1 MPSATRWALAGVIR
15 YQLHIGLISFPLQ
28 LGRQAGFGPFAV
40 SRYAMLEIK
49 AVRGPA
55 HEAQASPFTAR
66 KGRATSVQET
76 ATPFTAACSPRRFR
90 PQRLLALLPAL
101 LLLTGCIAGP
111 GPEPSL
117 PANSSTAATE
127 SPGAPSTSAPL
138 ETTQSSNKA
147 PVYWIGRSNGNVF
160 LYREFRDVP
169 EQENPV
175 TRALRA
181 MMSEKPLDPDFFTPW
196 QNPGKLA
203 SSISGKNVIT
213 VDVSE
218 DAFNSNLDADMATRA
233 IQQLIFTATAAAAS
247 SGLIDSG
254 QQIQVRILVDSH
266 TDYLAFGHVQ
276 LGAPMSRAA
285 GMVAP
290 VWIIDPQEGTDM
302 AGGSVKI
309 TGRSTVPGGKLR
321 WQILRA
327 EGNGNK
333 SPYLTGET
341 TAAADAAQSGLFTL
355 ALSLSAGSYELR
367 VSQVDV
373 DGGGQDLN
381 VDTRGFNVR

>member
-1 MPSATRWALAGVIR
+1 
-15 YQLHIGLISFPLQ
+15 
-28 LGRQAGFGPFAV
+28 
-40 SRYAMLEIK
+40 MLEIT

-55 HEAQASPFTAR
+55 HGAQASPFHSR
-66 KGRATSVQET
+66 KGQATRVPET
-76 ATPFTAACSPRRFR
+76 ATPLSARRVAPRFR
-90 PQRLLALLPAL
+90 PQRFLGLLPAF
-101 LLLTGCIAGP
+101 LLLTGCIADP
-111 GPEPSL
+111 SPEPNL
-117 PANSSTAATE
+117 TANSSAAATG

-147 PVYWIGRSNGNVF
+147 PVYWIGRSNSNVF

-196 QNPGKLA
+196 QDPEKLA

-218 DAFNSNLDADMATRA
+218 DAFNSNLDADMAGRA
-233 IQQLIFTATAAAAS
+233 IQQLVFTATAAAAS

-266 TDYLAFGHVQ
+266 TDYVAFDHVQ
-276 LGAPMSRAA
+276 LGDPMSRAA

-290 VWIIDPQEGTDM
+290 VWIIDPQEGTDL

-327 EGNGNK
+327 EANGNK
-333 SPYLTGET
+333 APYLTGET
-341 TAAADAAQSGLFTL
+341 TAAAEAAQSGVFTL
-355 ALSLSAGSYELR
+355 ALSLSSGSYELR
-367 VSQVDV
+367 VSQVDAA
-373 DGGGQDLN
+373 GTSQELN
-381 VDTRGFNVR
+381 VDTRNFNVR

>member
-1 MPSATRWALAGVIR
+1 MQETTT
-15 YQLHIGLISFPLQ
+15 PL
-28 LGRQAGFGPFAV
+28 
-40 SRYAMLEIK
+40 
-49 AVRGPA
+49 
-55 HEAQASPFTAR
+55 TA
-66 KGRATSVQET
+66 GRA
-76 ATPFTAACSPRRFR
+76 PRRFR

-101 LLLTGCIAGP
+101 LMLTGCIANS

-117 PANSSTAATE
+117 TANSSLAATD

-147 PVYWIGRSNGNVF
+147 PVYWICRSNGNVF

-196 QNPGKLA
+196 QDPEKLA

-254 QQIQVRILVDSH
+254 QQIQVRILVDGH

-309 TGRSTVPGGKLR
+309 TGRSTLPGGKLR

-327 EGNGNK
+327 EGNGTK
-333 SPYLTGET
+333 TPYLTGET
-341 TAAADAAQSGLFTL
+341 TAAAEAAQSGLFTL

-367 VSQVDV
+367 VSQVDAA
-373 DGGGQDLN
+373 GSGQDLN
-381 VDTRGFNVR
+381 VDTRSFNVR

>member
-1 MPSATRWALAGVIR
+1 MP
-15 YQLHIGLISFPLQ
+15 
-28 LGRQAGFGPFAV
+28 
-40 SRYAMLEIK
+40 
-49 AVRGPA
+49 
-55 HEAQASPFTAR
+55 
-66 KGRATSVQET
+66 ET
-76 ATPFTAACSPRRFR
+76 ATPLTARRAAPRFR
-90 PQRLLALLPAL
+90 PQRLLGLLAAF
-101 LLLTGCIAGP
+101 LLLTGCIAEPNP
-111 GPEPSL
+111 GTTPTANPSQ
-117 PANSSTAATE
+117 AATG
-127 SPGAPSTSAPL
+127 SPGGPSTSAPL

-147 PVYWIGRSNGNVF
+147 PVYWIGRSNNNVF

-196 QNPGKLA
+196 QNPEKLA

-218 DAFNSNLDADMATRA
+218 DAFNSNLDADMAGRA
-233 IQQLIFTATAAAAS
+233 IQQLVFTATAAAAS

-266 TDYLAFGHVQ
+266 TDYIAFNHVQ
-276 LGAPMSRAA
+276 LGDPMSRAA

-290 VWIIDPQEGTDM
+290 VWIIDPQEGTDL

-327 EGNGNK
+327 EANGNK
-333 SPYLTGET
+333 TPYLTGES
-341 TAAADAAQSGLFTL
+341 TAAAEAAQAGVFTL
-355 ALSLSAGSYELR
+355 ALSLSAGNYELR
-367 VSQVDV
+367 VSQVETA
-373 DGGGQDLN
+373 GSSQELN
-381 VDTRGFNVR
+381 LDTRNFSVR

>member
-1 MPSATRWALAGVIR
+1 
-15 YQLHIGLISFPLQ
+15 
-28 LGRQAGFGPFAV
+28 
-40 SRYAMLEIK
+40 MLEIT

-55 HEAQASPFTAR
+55 HGAQASPFHSR
-66 KGRATSVQET
+66 KGQATRVPET
-76 ATPFTAACSPRRFR
+76 ATPLSARRVAPRFR
-90 PQRLLALLPAL
+90 PQRFLGLLPAF
-101 LLLTGCIAGP
+101 LLLTGCIADP
-111 GPEPSL
+111 SPEPNL
-117 PANSSTAATE
+117 TANSGAAATG

-147 PVYWIGRSNGNVF
+147 PVYWIGRSNSNVF

-196 QNPGKLA
+196 QDPEKLA

-218 DAFNSNLDADMATRA
+218 DAFNSNLDADMAGRA
-233 IQQLIFTATAAAAS
+233 IQQLVFTATAAAAS

-266 TDYLAFGHVQ
+266 TDYVAFDHVQ
-276 LGAPMSRAA
+276 LGDPMSRAA

-290 VWIIDPQEGTDM
+290 VWIIDPQEGTDL

-327 EGNGNK
+327 EANGNK
-333 SPYLTGET
+333 APYLTGET
-341 TAAADAAQSGLFTL
+341 TAAAEAAQSGVFTL
-355 ALSLSAGSYELR
+355 ALSLSSGSYELR
-367 VSQVDV
+367 VSQVDAA
-373 DGGGQDLN
+373 GTSQELN
-381 VDTRGFNVR
+381 VDTRNFNVR

>member
-1 MPSATRWALAGVIR
+1 MP
-15 YQLHIGLISFPLQ
+15 
-28 LGRQAGFGPFAV
+28 
-40 SRYAMLEIK
+40 
-49 AVRGPA
+49 
-55 HEAQASPFTAR
+55 
-66 KGRATSVQET
+66 ET
-76 ATPFTAACSPRRFR
+76 ATPLSARRVAPRFR
-90 PQRLLALLPAL
+90 PQRLLGLLPAF
-101 LLLTGCIAGP
+101 LLLTGCIADP
-111 GPEPSL
+111 SPEPNL
-117 PANSSTAATE
+117 IANSSAAATG

-147 PVYWIGRSNGNVF
+147 PVYWIGRSNSNVF

-196 QNPGKLA
+196 QDPEKLA

-218 DAFNSNLDADMATRA
+218 DAFNSNLDVDMAGRA
-233 IQQLIFTATAAAAS
+233 IQQLVFTATAAAAS

-266 TDYLAFGHVQ
+266 TDYVAFDHVQ
-276 LGAPMSRAA
+276 LGDPMSRAA

-290 VWIIDPQEGTDM
+290 VWIIDPQEGTDL

-327 EGNGNK
+327 EANGNK
-333 SPYLTGET
+333 TPYLTGET
-341 TAAADAAQSGLFTL
+341 TAAAEAAQTGVFTL
-355 ALSLSAGSYELR
+355 ALSLSSGNYELR
-367 VSQVDV
+367 VSQVDAA
-373 DGGGQDLN
+373 GTSQELN
-381 VDTRGFNVR
+381 VDTRNFNVR